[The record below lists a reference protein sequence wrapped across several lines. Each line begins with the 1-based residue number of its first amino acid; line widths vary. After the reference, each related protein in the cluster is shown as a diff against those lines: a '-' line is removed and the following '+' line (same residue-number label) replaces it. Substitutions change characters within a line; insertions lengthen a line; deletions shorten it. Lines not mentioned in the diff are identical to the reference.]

1 MKISKLFCAGLL
13 VAITVS
19 GALAASSWHTT
30 PFFHS
35 TTPAGYDVLAI
46 KPGDAIVS
54 FLALIE
60 CPELEGAQAVGEGT
74 AAKIINADGQP
85 LTTFPEHFSFRVT
98 ASLRKTVLLD
108 PTATIS
114 TDQTPQ
120 NLLLKLK
127 FQLKAYHGLQAR
139 VIEPESVQMIGVPAD
154 VPYDERVY
162 RINFALD
169 KLPIT
174 DRCVLEVLSPTGERL
189 TKFHFDLL

>member
-1 MKISKLFCAGLL
+1 
-13 VAITVS
+13 
-19 GALAASSWHTT
+19 
-30 PFFHS
+30 
-35 TTPAGYDVLAI
+35 
-46 KPGDAIVS
+46 
-54 FLALIE
+54 
-60 CPELEGAQAVGEGT
+60 
-74 AAKIINADGQP
+74 
-85 LTTFPEHFSFRVT
+85 
-98 ASLRKTVLLD
+98 VLLD